1 MKKNN
6 YLISPNYLLQLENDE
21 LRGRIKTLISEFK
34 ELKKLYEER
43 EREGMVQNKGTDAII
58 QESKTY

>member
-21 LRGRIKTLISEFK
+21 LRERIKTLISEFK
-34 ELKKLYEER
+34 ELKKLYE
-43 EREGMVQNKGTDAII
+43 
-58 QESKTY
+58 

>member
-1 MKKNN
+1 MKNN

-21 LRGRIKTLISEFK
+21 LRERIKKLISEFK

-43 EREGMVQNKGTDAII
+43 EREGMVQNKGDDAII
-58 QESKTY
+58 QE

>member
-21 LRGRIKTLISEFK
+21 LRERIKKLISEFK

-43 EREGMVQNKGTDAII
+43 EREGMVQNNGIDAII
-58 QESKTY
+58 QE

>member
-1 MKKNN
+1 MKNN
-6 YLISPNYLLQLENDE
+6 YTISPNYLLQLENDE
-21 LRGRIKTLISEFK
+21 LRERIKTLISEFK

-58 QESKTY
+58 QE

>member
-6 YLISPNYLLQLENDE
+6 YTISPNYLLQLENDE
-21 LRGRIKTLISEFK
+21 LKERVKKLISEFK

-43 EREGMVQNKGTDAII
+43 EREGMVQNQGDNAII
-58 QESKTY
+58 QE

>member
-1 MKKNN
+1 MKNN

-21 LRGRIKTLISEFK
+21 LRERIKKLISEFK

-43 EREGMVQNKGTDAII
+43 EREGMVQNNGDNAII
-58 QESKTY
+58 QE

>member
-1 MKKNN
+1 MKNN

-21 LRGRIKTLISEFK
+21 LRERIKKLISEFK

-43 EREGMVQNKGTDAII
+43 EREGMVQNKGNDAII
-58 QESKTY
+58 QE

>member
-1 MKKNN
+1 MKNN

-21 LRGRIKTLISEFK
+21 LRERIKTLISEFK

-43 EREGMVQNKGTDAII
+43 EREGMVQNNGTDAII
-58 QESKTY
+58 QE

>member
-1 MKKNN
+1 MKNN
-6 YLISPNYLLQLENDE
+6 YTISPNYLLQLENDE
-21 LRGRIKTLISEFK
+21 LRERIKTLISEFK

>member
-6 YLISPNYLLQLENDE
+6 YTISPNYLLQLENDE
-21 LRGRIKTLISEFK
+21 LRERVKKLISEFK

-43 EREGMVQNKGTDAII
+43 EREGMVQNQGDNAII
-58 QESKTY
+58 QE

>member
-6 YLISPNYLLQLENDE
+6 YTISPNYLLQLENDE
-21 LRGRIKTLISEFK
+21 LRERIKTLISEFK

-43 EREGMVQNKGTDAII
+43 EREGMVQNQRDNAII
-58 QESKTY
+58 QE

>member
-6 YLISPNYLLQLENDE
+6 YTISPNYLLQLENDE
-21 LRGRIKTLISEFK
+21 LRERIKKLISEFK

-43 EREGMVQNKGTDAII
+43 EREGMVQNQRDNAII
-58 QESKTY
+58 QE